1 MAYIDVQFIGYVLD
15 TSPQT
20 NPDGSQTYL
29 GLSNPQLDIEAR
41 CELMLRAMQTARVIQ
56 NVVDATADYL
66 ATITMI
72 NAILGLVV
80 SLLQTLTQIQEQ
92 TLVFV
97 PKILA
102 IFFAILL
109 FLPIMGGLLG
119 GFTNQIF
126 ERIAAF

>member
-1 MAYIDVQFIGYVLD
+1 MNGAEVLD
-15 TSPQT
+15 IGRQAIWITVMVAAGPM
-20 NPDGSQTYL
+20 L
-29 GLSNPQLDIEAR
+29 IGL
-41 CELMLRAMQTARVIQ
+41 
-56 NVVDATADYL
+56 VV
-66 ATITMI
+66 
-72 NAILGLVV
+72 GLVV

-102 IFFAILL
+102 IFFALLL

-119 GFTNQIF
+119 SFTRSLF

>member
-1 MAYIDVQFIGYVLD
+1 MNGAEVLD
-15 TSPQT
+15 
-20 NPDGSQTYL
+20 L
-29 GLSNPQLDIEAR
+29 GR
-41 CELMLRAMQTARVIQ
+41 
-56 NVVDATADYL
+56 DAIWVTVLVA
-66 ATITMI
+66 AGPMI
-72 NAILGLVV
+72 VGLIVGLVV

-97 PKILA
+97 PKILS

-119 GFTNQIF
+119 NFMSGIF

>member
-1 MAYIDVQFIGYVLD
+1 VLAELAM
-15 TSPQT
+15 T
-20 NPDGSQTYL
+20 GAEI
-29 GLSNPQLDIEAR
+29 LDIGREAIWVTV
-41 CELMLRAMQTARVIQ
+41 LVAAGPMIVGL
-56 NVVDATADYL
+56 VV
-66 ATITMI
+66 
-72 NAILGLVV
+72 GLVV

-119 GFTNQIF
+119 GFTADIF
-126 ERIAAF
+126 ELISAF